1 MPIKKAEIEEISY
14 KLGQITS
21 NIENLDEKFDRIKK
35 CLETLTTKYDDK
47 IDIIEKNNIKFDER
61 IKHIEE
67 IKVDERLDKL
77 ENSHFQ
83 IAKEIMKN
91 PKTIVII
98 LGGVIVEVLTGL
110 KTVGVI

>member
-1 MPIKKAEIEEISY
+1 MVKKAEIEEISY

-21 NIENLDEKFDRIKK
+21 NIENLGEKFEKIKK
-35 CLETLTTKYDDK
+35 CLENLTSKYD
-47 IDIIEKNNIKFDER
+47 IQITNLEKNNIKFDER
-61 IKHIEE
+61 LKDIEE

-83 IAKEIMKN
+83 IAKSIMAN
-91 PKTIVII
+91 PKTIAII
-98 LGGVIVEVLTGL
+98 VGGIIVEVLAGL